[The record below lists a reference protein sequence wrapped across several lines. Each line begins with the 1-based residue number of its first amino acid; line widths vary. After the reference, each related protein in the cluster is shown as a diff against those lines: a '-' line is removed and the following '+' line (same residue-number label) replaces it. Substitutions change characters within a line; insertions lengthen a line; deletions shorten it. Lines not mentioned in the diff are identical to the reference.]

1 MKLKEITFIHFMN
14 EIKKI
19 KKISI
24 WIFLIPFISINTC
37 LVLTQVFPYGE
48 IFAIGDAISEDWR
61 PWIVPYIDGHSSI
74 SRVVRVYPNSMIFKP
89 SMILTGILLMI
100 YWTNIKSLIKKI
112 DKDHRHLNKVF
123 YCGVA
128 SAIFLILHSI
138 FLGVKFEL
146 SLLKLLRR
154 IVLLS
159 FIVLEVTAQ
168 AYLILILYEI
178 KSKIKTFINEKVLML
193 KRILITILI
202 FAAIIIIPFLPF
214 SNLKILK
221 HMLEWNYLLGI
232 ITFYLLTFFMWK
244 DNKN

>member
-1 MKLKEITFIHFMN
+1 MN

-159 FIVLEVTAQ
+159 FIVLEVAAQ

-202 FAAIIIIPFLPF
+202 LAAIIIIPFLPF